1 MRILL
6 VEDERSLSDALVKI
20 MQKNHINVDAQYDGE
35 KGLEA
40 AQSGIYDVIV
50 LDIMLPKMSGFKVL
64 QTIRAEKNFTPVIL
78 LTAKSSIKDKVT
90 GFDLGADD
98 YLTKP
103 FQATELLMRIKAVSR
118 RKGEQETFTIS
129 YGDLVLNTKTCILS
143 CENPEKGTKKE
154 IQLSAKEY
162 QMMEYIMKKEGEII
176 SKENFIDKVWGFLS
190 DAEYNSV
197 EVYISFLRKKL
208 AFLESKMVIKAIRSR
223 GYKLIDESQAQQP
236 D

>member
-6 VEDERSLSDALVKI
+6 VEDEKSLSDALVKI
-20 MQKNHINVDAQYDGE
+20 LQKNHINVDAQYDGE
-35 KGLEA
+35 KGLFA

-64 QTIRAEKNFTPVIL
+64 QTIRGEGNLTPVIL

-103 FQATELLMRIKAVSR
+103 FQATELLMRIRAVSR
-118 RKGEQETFTIS
+118 RKGEIEDFIIT
-129 YGDLVLNTKTCILS
+129 YEDLSLNTKNCILS
-143 CENPEKGTKKE
+143 CVKTGKE

-162 QMMEYIMKKEGEII
+162 QMMEFLMKKDGEII
-176 SKENFIDKVWGFLS
+176 SKESFITKVWGFLS

-208 AFLESKMVIKAIRSR
+208 KFLGSDIVIKAIRGR
-223 GYKLIDESQAQQP
+223 GYKLTNEA
-236 D
+236 

>member
-6 VEDERSLSDALVKI
+6 VEDEKSLSDALVKI
-20 MQKNHINVDAQYDGE
+20 LQKNHINVDPQYDGE
-35 KGLEA
+35 KGLFA

-64 QTIRAEKNFTPVIL
+64 QTIRAEGNLTPVIL

-103 FQATELLMRIKAVSR
+103 FQATELLMRIRAVSR
-118 RKGEQETFTIS
+118 RKGEIEDFLITFK
-129 YGDLVLNTKTCILS
+129 DLSLNTKNCILT
-143 CENPEKGTKKE
+143 CEKTGKE

-162 QMMEYIMKKEGEII
+162 QMMEFLMKKEGEII
-176 SKENFIDKVWGFLS
+176 SKESFITKVWGFLS

-208 AFLESKMVIKAIRSR
+208 KFLGTDIIIKAIRGR
-223 GYKLIDESQAQQP
+223 GYKLTDE